1 VRRRLLLAFLLV
13 TFPPLLFLSLAATR
27 LLESRLDEG
36 AWTQLDV
43 GLRLLRARIDEERER
58 ATAGVDAVVR
68 EDLRGPATPDP
79 FPSDAAAARA
89 GLDTLEVLDREGRVL
104 ASHHWPAGF
113 GLRDRDRV
121 FGESAFRMETVAD
134 GYGAARKLTVVA
146 ERKGRGRSGEV
157 TARGGR
163 FLDPAFFSDLQHL
176 LSLEIGLRDEAG
188 REWLAATRGL
198 SSWTSPALD
207 AERGRRPP
215 GEPLARWVAV
225 PLAPGLVLV
234 AAAPASALDGAL
246 GEIRRLT
253 LWIVAGGFGLA
264 LLAAIVFS
272 QRLAR
277 PLQDLSDGARR
288 VAEGDLAG
296 SVSEAAPGELGDLA
310 RTFNAMTVE
319 LRSSRARLTQAERVA
334 AWRAM
339 APRLAHEL
347 KKPLFPIQ
355 LSLETLKRALE
366 KGSADPGFLQ
376 DTSDTVLG
384 ELRSLNRV
392 IDAFTEVARL
402 PAPRFAPTD
411 LNEVVEHVLSLYAA
425 RAEGVWIESS
435 PAEHPPVAADADLL
449 ARALGNLVAN
459 ALEAMPEGGTL
470 RVRIRVVPEGVAVDV
485 EDTGPGIREEDRARL
500 LTPYFTT
507 KPGGTGLGL
516 AIVQGIVSDH
526 GGRLDVGS
534 PPGGGAVFTVVLPA
548 VRS

>member
-1 VRRRLLLAFLLV
+1 MGVSSWRTRGGSPEREPRVRRRLLLAFLLV

-58 ATAGVDAVVR
+58 AAAGVDAVVR

-89 GLDTLEVLDREGRVL
+89 GLDTLELLDREGRVL

-157 TARGGR
+157 TVRGGR

-225 PLAPGLVLV
+225 ASRPRSRPRRRRARERARRGPGGDPPAHAVDRGRGFRPRPARRDRVLAAARPPAPG
-234 AAAPASALDGAL
+234 PP
-246 GEIRRLT
+246 RR
-253 LWIVAGGFGLA
+253 G
-264 LLAAIVFS
+264 
-272 QRLAR
+272 
-277 PLQDLSDGARR
+277 PPRR
-288 VAEGDLAG
+288 RG
-296 SVSEAAPGELGDLA
+296 
-310 RTFNAMTVE
+310 
-319 LRSSRARLTQAERVA
+319 RSR
-334 AWRAM
+334 
-339 APRLAHEL
+339 
-347 KKPLFPIQ
+347 
-355 LSLETLKRALE
+355 
-366 KGSADPGFLQ
+366 G
-376 DTSDTVLG
+376 
-384 ELRSLNRV
+384 
-392 IDAFTEVARL
+392 
-402 PAPRFAPTD
+402 
-411 LNEVVEHVLSLYAA
+411 
-425 RAEGVWIESS
+425 
-435 PAEHPPVAADADLL
+435 
-449 ARALGNLVAN
+449 
-459 ALEAMPEGGTL
+459 
-470 RVRIRVVPEGVAVDV
+470 
-485 EDTGPGIREEDRARL
+485 
-500 LTPYFTT
+500 
-507 KPGGTGLGL
+507 
-516 AIVQGIVSDH
+516 
-526 GGRLDVGS
+526 
-534 PPGGGAVFTVVLPA
+534 
-548 VRS
+548 